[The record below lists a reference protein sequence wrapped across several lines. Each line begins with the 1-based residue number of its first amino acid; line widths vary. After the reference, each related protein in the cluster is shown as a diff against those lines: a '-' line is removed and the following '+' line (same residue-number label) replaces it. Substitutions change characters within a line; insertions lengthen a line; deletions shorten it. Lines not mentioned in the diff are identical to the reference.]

1 MMKADV
7 LDKFDSIKIATAY
20 RINGEVY
27 DRIPYDIY
35 ADITPEYKEFKGW
48 HKSLEGMRTEE
59 ELPFEFMNYVRFI
72 EESVGVPIKII
83 SLGPD
88 RGQTIVRE

>member
-1 MMKADV
+1 MKADV

-20 RINGEVY
+20 RINGEVC

-48 HKSLEGMRTEE
+48 HKSLEGMHTEE